1 MSAIDYRFG
10 NRLDVDVVTELYR
23 ASTLGERRP
32 IDDPAIVRSMLEHAS
47 LVVTAWDG
55 AQLVGIARTLTDF
68 LYVGYLADLAVRDTH
83 QRRGIGTAL
92 IRHTREQM
100 GPRSHLV
107 LLAAP
112 KAVEYY
118 PRIGFSAHTSAWML
132 RASAPLGD
140 PNEPNS

>member
-1 MSAIDYRFG
+1 MSVIDYRFG
-10 NRLDVDVVTELYR
+10 NRLNVDAVTELYR

-47 LVVTAWDG
+47 LVITAWDG
-55 AQLVGIARTLTDF
+55 AQMVGIARTLTDF

-83 QRRGIGTAL
+83 QRRGIGTEL
-92 IRHTREQM
+92 IRRTREQM

-112 KAVEYY
+112 KAVDYY
-118 PRIGFSAHTSAWML
+118 PRIRFSAHPSAWVL
-132 RASAPLGD
+132 RASAPFGTPGD
-140 PNEPNS
+140 PHS